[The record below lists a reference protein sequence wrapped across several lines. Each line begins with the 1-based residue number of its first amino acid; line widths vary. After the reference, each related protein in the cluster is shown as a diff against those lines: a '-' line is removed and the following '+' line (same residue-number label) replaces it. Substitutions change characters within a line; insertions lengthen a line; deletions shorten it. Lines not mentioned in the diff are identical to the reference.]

1 MPEFRGYDLRTAREQ
16 AGLRLWQVAQGIH
29 TSESCIR
36 RWEGDEAEPSP
47 EVIDQIEEMY
57 KCPMMWHRWMLSHSD
72 SYRRHYS
79 PISDTTTIGSVLRN
93 RYEIEDILRLQEAIE
108 CDVSDDG
115 KIDNMMSRDK
125 YVELIKK
132 AVACLSDTLA
142 RIEKRSGA
150 K

>member
-1 MPEFRGYDLRTAREQ
+1 MPEFRGYELRTAREQ
-16 AGLRLWQVAQGIH
+16 AGLRLWQVALEIH

-47 EVIDQIEEMY
+47 EVIDQLEELY
-57 KCPMMWHRWMLSHSD
+57 KCPMLWHRWMLSHSD

-79 PISDTTTIGSVLRN
+79 PISDTTTMGSVLRN
-93 RYEIEDILRLQEAIE
+93 RYAIEDILRLQEAIE
-108 CDVSDDG
+108 RDVSDDG
-115 KIDNMMSRDK
+115 KIDNMMNRDK
-125 YVELIKK
+125 YIELIKK

-142 RIEKRSGA
+142 RIEKRGGA